1 MRGDGGGTEEA
12 RDAIGQSKTHG
23 TRVVA
28 FMISLS
34 PLMALN
40 EGPSAV
46 EGAMLRRIWDLILR
60 IVRLRASVSFQF
72 VFSHCGVP
80 RNEAADKAAEHGN
93 AKPQSYPAWAT
104 DIVTGVERQVRN
116 EMYRAHEEA
125 RTPRTHRS
133 ALLDR
138 VRPAPKRTKLDRLG
152 ETLLAQFRSGTSKH
166 FGLPHRVLARKT
178 DRFECRWCGAQG
190 TGSDAEEERPLAESA
205 ADNACAPDL
214 GMATGKCD
222 PNICPLCNAVC
233 ARRQAGVMHLVKIH
247 GLEMDCR
254 LALAKKARRAVLTRK
269 NGYTCRVCGDG
280 FGRRGLPE
288 ARVAKRPPDAVPT
301 VEERPKKSRE
311 DDATDDG
318 SALRC
323 PRCAKR
329 CASYG

>member
-1 MRGDGGGTEEA
+1 
-12 RDAIGQSKTHG
+12 
-23 TRVVA
+23 
-28 FMISLS
+28 S

-40 EGPSAV
+40 EGPSPL
-46 EGAMLRRIWDLILR
+46 EDAMLRRIWDLILH

-72 VFSHCGVP
+72 VFSHRGVP
-80 RNEAADKAAEHGN
+80 RNETEDKAAEHGN
-93 AKPQSYPAWAT
+93 TKPQSCPAW
-104 DIVTGVERQVRN
+104 VTGIVAGAERQVRN
-116 EMYRAHEEA
+116 EICRAFEEA

-152 ETLLAQFRSGTSKH
+152 ESLLAQFRSGTSKH
-166 FGLPHRVLARKT
+166 FGLLHRVLARTT
-178 DRFECRWCGAQG
+178 DRLECRWCSAQG
-190 TGSDAEEERPLAESA
+190 AGSDAAGERPSADSA

-214 GMATGKCD
+214 GIATGKRD

-233 ARRQAGVMHLVKIH
+233 ARRQAGAARLVKIH
-247 GLEMDCR
+247 GLEMDCA

-269 NGYTCRVCGDG
+269 NGYACHVCCEG
-280 FGRRGLPE
+280 FGRRGLLE

-311 DDATDDG
+311 DDAPYDG
-318 SALRC
+318 NALKC

>member
-1 MRGDGGGTEEA
+1 MRGDVGGTEEA

-104 DIVTGVERQVRN
+104 DIVAGVERQVRN
-116 EMYRAHEEA
+116 EMCRAHEEA
-125 RTPRTHRS
+125 RTPRTHCS

-138 VRPAPKRTKLDRLG
+138 VRPAPKHTKLDRLC

-269 NGYTCRVCGDG
+269 NGYACHVCCEG
-280 FGRRGLPE
+280 FGRRGLLE

-318 SALRC
+318 
-323 PRCAKR
+323 
-329 CASYG
+329 

>member
-1 MRGDGGGTEEA
+1 M
-12 RDAIGQSKTHG
+12 
-23 TRVVA
+23 VA

-72 VFSHCGVP
+72 VFSHRGVP
-80 RNEAADKAAEHGN
+80 RNETEDKAAEHGN
-93 AKPQSYPAWAT
+93 TKPQSCPAWVT
-104 DIVTGVERQVRN
+104 GIVTGAERQVRN
-116 EMYRAHEEA
+116 EICRAFEEA

-138 VRPAPKRTKLDRLG
+138 VRPAPKRTMLDRLG
-152 ETLLAQFRSGTSKH
+152 ESLLAQFGSGASKH
-166 FGLPHRVLARKT
+166 FGLPHRVLARKA
-178 DRFECRWCGAQG
+178 DRLECRWCSAQVAA
-190 TGSDAEEERPLAESA
+190 SDAEEEHPLAESA

-214 GMATGKCD
+214 GIATGKCE

-233 ARRQAGVMHLVKIH
+233 ARRLAGAARLVKIH
-247 GLEMDCR
+247 SVEMDCA

-311 DDATDDG
+311 DNATDDG